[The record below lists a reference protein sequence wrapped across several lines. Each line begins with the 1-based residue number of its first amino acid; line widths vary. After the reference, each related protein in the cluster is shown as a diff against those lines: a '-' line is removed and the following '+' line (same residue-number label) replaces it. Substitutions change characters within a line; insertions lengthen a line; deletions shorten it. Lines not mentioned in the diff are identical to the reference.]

1 MKEKN
6 DLDVVMESDAEHP
19 AKVNEGKQG
28 QDAQIQ
34 QQSPG
39 MNPIKKDVNA
49 FVLETPPPKKDLKE
63 MLKQRKEERE
73 SKSELESTQKRQ
85 KTGLGETQDKVVELP
100 KVSQNVQV
108 QTQMQTTSMTPQ
120 PNVQS
125 LVMD

>member
-1 MKEKN
+1 M
-6 DLDVVMESDAEHP
+6 
-19 AKVNEGKQG
+19 NEGKQG
-28 QDAQIQ
+28 QDAQMQ